1 MTFLENHVL
10 FPKRFG
16 IMPYFWAFSLIA
28 LSSQSLFEKN
38 SFNWILFSLLLIFLK
53 LYRDGYEINRLLPLQ
68 IVGQLI
74 ITTYLVYE
82 YNLGTLFI
90 FTAWEIGSL
99 PFKNKQFYRYTAI
112 YLIFSILCISG
123 NILVNFKSYGIYGII
138 ITAVFAVGSPFAAR
152 SLGNSYRR
160 MYRLKQNNKRL
171 ETIIKQNE
179 RERISKDLHDNLG
192 QSFSLI
198 TLKAELADKLM
209 DKNAEQARQ
218 EIKDIAA
225 TSRDDLSLV
234 RQIVSDLNQK
244 SIAEAMI
251 EEENNLRIVN
261 IIQQSNN
268 EKVSATWPIKIQNV
282 LAAIIKEA
290 STNII
295 KYSKA
300 HTATFDFGQDH
311 DYYTLDIS
319 DDGVGYKKVRKDSF
333 GLTGISQRLSDING
347 VIDISSD
354 HGTILKIKVK
364 KAD

>member
-1 MTFLENHVL
+1 
-10 FPKRFG
+10 
-16 IMPYFWAFSLIA
+16 MPYFWTFALIA
-28 LSSQSLFEKN
+28 LSSQPLFGSN
-38 SFNWILFSLLLIFLK
+38 GFDWILFLLLIIFLK
-53 LYRDGYEINRLLPLQ
+53 LYRDGYWINRLLPIQ
-68 IVGQLI
+68 IIGQLI

-82 YNLGTLFI
+82 YSLGTLFI

-99 PFKNKQFYRYTAI
+99 PFKNKQFYEYTII
-112 YLIFSILCISG
+112 YLVFSILCISG
-123 NILVNFKSYGIYGII
+123 NIIVNFKSYGVYGII
-138 ITAVFAVGSPFAAR
+138 ITTLFAIGSPFAAR

-160 MYRLKQNNKRL
+160 TYRLKQNNKRL

-179 RERISKDLHDNLG
+179 RERIAKDLHDNLG

-198 TLKAELADKLM
+198 TLKAELADKLI
-209 DKNAEQARQ
+209 DKNTEQARQ
-218 EIKDIAA
+218 EIKDITTA
-225 TSRDDLSLV
+225 SRENLSLV

-251 EEENNLRIVN
+251 EEETNLRIVN

-268 EKVSATWPIKIQNV
+268 EKISVAWPIKVQNV

-300 HTATFDFGQDH
+300 HIATFDFDE
-311 DYYTLDIS
+311 DDNYYILNIS
-319 DDGVGYKKVRKDSF
+319 DDGIGYKKVRKDSF
-333 GLTGISQRLSDING
+333 GLTGVSRRLSDING
-347 VIDISSD
+347 IIDISSD